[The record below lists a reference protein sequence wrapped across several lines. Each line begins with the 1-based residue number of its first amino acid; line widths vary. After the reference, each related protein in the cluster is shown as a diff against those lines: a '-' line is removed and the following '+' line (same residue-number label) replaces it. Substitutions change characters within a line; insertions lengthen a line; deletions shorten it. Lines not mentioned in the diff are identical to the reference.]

1 MPRPKITRSPTI
13 SYVWMGISIGFVVV
27 MFARWEAF
35 IARGRQVLWW
45 ALLAAFLLVDFLF
58 LLVPIREG
66 QSLRRL
72 SAAGRGWAA
81 AAWLLVIFF
90 LWVVVPSNAIG
101 LRRQHPILVTS
112 AGLLLLAA
120 LVLAIWKVSVSW
132 VRESLRSIVARTGG
146 GFLVE
151 FEPAAD
157 SEISAALAAMPGA
170 ARTSEGDGWSVPADA
185 ASAAALLQLARK
197 FDFDFVPQKKM
208 EEVGEL
214 EKFSGR

>member
-1 MPRPKITRSPTI
+1 MPRQLTRSPTI
-13 SYVWMGISIGFVVV
+13 SYVWMGISIGFVVL

-81 AAWLLVIFF
+81 TAWLLVIFF
-90 LWVVVPSNAIG
+90 LWVVGPTNAIG

-112 AGLLLLAA
+112 VGLLVLAA
-120 LVLAIWKVSVSW
+120 LVLAIWEVRSSWGGEW
-132 VRESLRSIVARTGG
+132 VRSVVVRQGG
-146 GFLVE
+146 G
-151 FEPAAD
+151 
-157 SEISAALAAMPGA
+157 
-170 ARTSEGDGWSVPADA
+170 
-185 ASAAALLQLARK
+185 
-197 FDFDFVPQKKM
+197 
-208 EEVGEL
+208 
-214 EKFSGR
+214 